1 MSGRGNATVTL
12 HVVSSLD
19 GFIARK
25 DNSVSWLEANGSVY
39 ENGVSISQEE
49 AATFVK
55 AIDCYVLGSRTYEHA
70 LELGWPYG
78 DTPTVV
84 VTGRKLPSTRKN
96 VEFYSGD
103 LKTLLDEK
111 LAPRYRNIWLVGGAM
126 LSQRFLELGLVD
138 EIRLTIAPVL
148 LGDGLRLF
156 GSLAEERWELKN
168 VVAYKNGFVE
178 LSYSASPCES
188 VGRDHLIKLTVTSCK
203 KRSGWRK
210 HHVGSRNHWGIG
222 SRRLGRVRD
231 G

>member
-1 MSGRGNATVTL
+1 MTL

-25 DNSVSWLEANGSVY
+25 DNSVSWMESNGSVY
-39 ENGVSISQEE
+39 EAGVSVSEEE
-49 AATFVK
+49 AETFVK
-55 AIDCYVLGSRTYEHA
+55 GIDCYVLGSRTYEHA

-84 VTGRKLPSTRKN
+84 VTSREWPQAKKS

-103 LKTLLDEK
+103 LRTLVDVR
-111 LAPRYRNIWLVGGAM
+111 LAPRFQNIWLVGGAM
-126 LSQRFLELGLVD
+126 LCQRFLSLGLVD

-156 GSLAEERWELKN
+156 GASSTESSWDLKN

-178 LSYSASPCES
+178 LTYAATK
-188 VGRDHLIKLTVTSCK
+188 HLHDKLEAK
-203 KRSGWRK
+203 G
-210 HHVGSRNHWGIG
+210 
-222 SRRLGRVRD
+222 
-231 G
+231 